1 MLASSAFSTF
11 GGFVNDIIGFSSS
24 LTSSAYRKNQIRLQQ
39 AQTDLDIKATYRSNL
54 DQLMQIGD
62 AYADTQL
69 QIKQAQANLASS
81 EEWLSR
87 YGDYYDYVMGQQQL
101 GVDQSIGSLEGLIYQ
116 GLSSYQAQNANWQN
130 QLTRAAEIGQSGGT
144 AKLLAA
150 AQRQNII
157 NTFGADMTV
166 DAEGGTFGRQMQ
178 MQNDAVNLTRMGMEQ
193 TGLDLEADR
202 QSVINSMGVITDSM
216 KALEDAKNY
225 YYDSFIDSLGE
236 VMKQG
241 HQAGYTYDDLSKEV
255 DKYREYFSASDAEY
269 ADIKSRLLDQWKP
282 IDFEIRQDWYTYDR
296 SDENS
301 HISDY
306 VTNIYD
312 KATGKLATQE
322 QLENILRT
330 YAGNL
335 NEKDWYTKGNGG
347 QSYRLATSGVTSQ
360 GLSQKALNA
369 IIKNSNYNKRK
380 DYK

>member
-24 LTSSAYRKNQIRLQQ
+24 LTSSAYRKNQIKLQQ
-39 AQTDLDIKATYRSNL
+39 AQADLDIKATYRSNL

-62 AYADTQL
+62 AYNDTKL

-87 YGDYYDYVMGQQQL
+87 YGDYYDYVMGQEQL
-101 GVDQSIGSLEGLIYQ
+101 NVDQSIGNLESLIYQ
-116 GLSSYQAQNANWQN
+116 GLGTYQTQNANWQN

-157 NTFGADMTV
+157 NTFGEDMTV

-178 MQNDAVNLTRMGMEQ
+178 MQNDAVRLTRMGMEQ

-241 HQAGYTYDDLSKEV
+241 HQAGYTYDDLSAEV
-255 DKYREYFSASDAEY
+255 DKYREYFSATDEEY
-269 ADIKSRLLDQWKP
+269 ADIKSKLLDQWKP
-282 IDFEIRQDWYTYDR
+282 IDFEIRQDWYTYDI

-301 HISDY
+301 HINDY

-335 NEKDWYTKGNGG
+335 KEKDWYTNGNGM
-347 QSYRLATSGVTSQ
+347 QTYRMMQSGVTSQ